1 MLFGEY
7 DEMRVKFSTD
17 PENKQIFKS
26 MIGIADA
33 LKLLEAIL
41 RYTELVLFEVKRDK
55 FMRRSERNYINWAEE
70 QRSKLFAKNPFKV
83 FSVLIYFIY
92 FFHFFHS
99 FQFFI
104 PLIYSISSHTII
116 HNSQKIQTRRKF
128 MCSTKG
134 TSAKKSD
141 AYLTYN

>member
-26 MIGIADA
+26 MIGIAEA

-83 FSVLIYFIY
+83 FFRFNLFYLFFPFFSFISI
-92 FFHFFHS
+92 FHS
-99 FQFFI
+99 FNLFNFK
-104 PLIYSISSHTII
+104 PY
-116 HNSQKIQTRRKF
+116 
-128 MCSTKG
+128 
-134 TSAKKSD
+134 
-141 AYLTYN
+141 